1 MMARICLAS
10 PKGGMLQSRPVPLY
24 EVLAAARQGSR
35 IKAKRGI
42 LFAVNQ
48 LLQGAQWLDR
58 L

>member
-35 IKAKRGI
+35 IKAKRRIWCGSTSLERVI
-42 LFAVNQ
+42 
-48 LLQGAQWLDR
+48 G
-58 L
+58 